1 MKNSKQI
8 LLGISGGIAAYK
20 ACELVRLF
28 KKQGHSVTVAMSQAA
43 SEFVSPLT
51 FQALSGNPVLI
62 ETHEGESGGNGMA
75 HINLTRQA
83 DVFLIAP
90 ATANTLAKIAQG
102 IADNLLTN
110 LAAARTCPL
119 VVAPAMNV
127 EMWWNP
133 ANQRNIAQL
142 QADGITVFQPNVGE
156 QACGEVGVG
165 RMLEAAELAELLPD
179 IWATKSLQGKKVLIT
194 TGATFEAIDP
204 VRGITNI
211 SSGQM
216 GMALA
221 RACRAA
227 GAEVSLIYGQ
237 VQTALPIG
245 LAHMEQAISA
255 EAMYQAVMRQIAE
268 QDVFI
273 SVAAVADY
281 KVSNRSCQKLK
292 KEAAGTPPIIELTE
306 NPDILASVAK
316 LPKPPF
322 CVGFAAE
329 SEHILEY
336 ARAKRLRKGV
346 PLLVANDVS
355 VAMGKPTNQIILL
368 DDQQETVLPE
378 TDKTEAA
385 QAIVQRLAELLPS
398 RD

>member
-1 MKNSKQI
+1 MSKHI

-20 ACELVRLF
+20 SCELVRLL
-28 KKQGHSVTVAMSQAA
+28 KKQGHEVTVAMSRAA
-43 SEFVSPLT
+43 TEFITPLT
-51 FQALSGNPVLI
+51 FQALTGNPVLH
-62 ETHEGESGGNGMA
+62 ETHGNESNGNGMA

-90 ATANTLAKIAQG
+90 ASANTLAKITHG

-110 LAAARTCPL
+110 LAAARKCPL
-119 VVAPAMNV
+119 AVAPAMNV
-127 EMWWNP
+127 EMWFNQ
-133 ANQRNIAQL
+133 ANLRNIKQL
-142 QADGITVFQPNVGE
+142 QEDGIAIFEPASGE

-179 IWATKSLQGKKVLIT
+179 LWTTKTLANQKILIT

-216 GMALA
+216 GVAIA

-227 GAEVSLIYGQ
+227 GAEVTLIYGQ
-237 VQTALPIG
+237 MQTALPIG
-245 LAHMEQAISA
+245 LTHIQQAISA
-255 EAMYQAVMRQIAE
+255 QDMYDAVQQHIHT

-281 KVSNRSCQKLK
+281 KVSNNSEQKLK
-292 KEAAGTPPIIELTE
+292 KTISNQAPIIELVE
-306 NPDILASVAK
+306 NPDILASVAA
-316 LPKPPF
+316 LPNPPF

-329 SEHILEY
+329 SENVLEY
-336 ARAKRLRKGV
+336 ARAKRVRKGV
-346 PLLVANDVS
+346 PMLVANQVS
-355 VAMGKPTNQIILL
+355 QAMGKATNQITIL
-368 DDQQETVLPE
+368 DNERETEYPESNKDQV
-378 TDKTEAA
+378 AV
-385 QAIVQRLAELLPS
+385 AIVQRLSELLH
-398 RD
+398 